1 MAAASGRTL
10 TLWRLTDGKP
20 GHEKQTLGL
29 ARALE
34 RLAPAERYDIP
45 ASSLRHPLLAWLTC
59 RFPPGDDL
67 PIPDLILAAG
77 HATHLAALAARRARG
92 GRVVVLMRPSLPLA
106 CFDLCVL
113 PDHDQPPESPRVF
126 TTAGAINTAYT
137 AADKAADQGLLL
149 IGGVSAH
156 FLWDGAAVA
165 RQVCAIVRAQDHI
178 HWTLTTSRRTSAD
191 FLTLLQPCNA
201 AHLDIVPHAQTSPGW
216 LEQRLAVAGQVWI
229 TPDSVSMVYEAL
241 TAGARVGLFE
251 LAPGARESRV
261 ARGIRGLLRRGWVT
275 RFSDW
280 QLSGSLPPA
289 QPLDEAT
296 RCARHLLDRWFMPHH
311 VH

>member
-29 ARALE
+29 ARSLH
-34 RLAPAERYDIP
+34 RLVSAECHDIP
-45 ASSLRHPLLAWLTC
+45 ASSLRHPLLAWLAC
-59 RFPPGDDL
+59 RFPPGDGL
-67 PIPDLILAAG
+67 PDPDLILAAG

-92 GRVVVLMRPSLPLA
+92 GRIVVLMRPSLPLA

-113 PDHDQPPESPRVF
+113 PEHDAPPASPRVF
-126 TTAGAINTAYT
+126 TTVGAINTAY
-137 AADKAADQGLLL
+137 AAPDKAADQGLLL

-156 FLWDGAAVA
+156 FRWDGADIA
-165 RQVCAIVRAQDHI
+165 RQVCELVRAQDHL
-178 HWTLTTSRRTSAD
+178 HWTLTTSRRTPAD
-191 FLTLLQPCNA
+191 FLPMLQACNVP
-201 AHLDIVPHAQTSPGW
+201 HLDIAPYARTSPGW
-216 LEQRLAVAGQVWI
+216 LEQRLALAGQAWI
-229 TPDSVSMVYEAL
+229 TPDSVSMVFEAL
-241 TAGARVGLFE
+241 TAGARVGLFD
-251 LAPGARESRV
+251 LTPNGRESRV
-261 ARGIRGLLRRGWVT
+261 ARGIRGLVQRGWVT

-280 QLSGSLPPA
+280 RVSGSLPPA

-296 RCARHLLDRWFMPHH
+296 RCARHLLDRWFTPHH